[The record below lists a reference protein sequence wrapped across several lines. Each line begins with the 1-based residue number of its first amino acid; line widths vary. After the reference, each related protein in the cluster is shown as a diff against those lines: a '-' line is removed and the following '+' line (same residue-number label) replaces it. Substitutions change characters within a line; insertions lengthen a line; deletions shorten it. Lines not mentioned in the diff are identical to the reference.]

1 VIRIAF
7 FIIFAISNKQ
17 NMKKIRTRY
26 LELVERVEKLQN
38 DMQMLISEIFSSDLD
53 LLNQIF
59 KDYVLD
65 ENNSINRVVSSTVIE
80 IQENDDFT
88 FKMDIEELDLAQQ
101 NNIISYFI
109 TASM

>member
-1 VIRIAF
+1 
-7 FIIFAISNKQ
+7 
-17 NMKKIRTRY
+17 MKKIRTRY
-26 LELVERVEKLQN
+26 LEIVERAEKLQN

-53 LLNQIF
+53 SLNQIF

-65 ENNSINRVVSSTVIE
+65 ENNSTIRVVSSTVIE

>member
-1 VIRIAF
+1 
-7 FIIFAISNKQ
+7 
-17 NMKKIRTRY
+17 MKKIRTRY